1 MKVGL
6 GLEVTI
12 SQRNIKATPRIH
24 LMLQHDPT
32 RRRQNTLSIEDPQQ
46 TRQLLA
52 YDKQTNNSN
61 W

>member
-1 MKVGL
+1 
-6 GLEVTI
+6 
-12 SQRNIKATPRIH
+12 
-24 LMLQHDPT
+24 MLQHDPT

-61 W
+61 WLPR